1 MKHKTWKRTL
11 SLGLTVSLLAAVAAP
26 ASAAAAEYIEAP
38 YKASDFK
45 TVTDQK
51 YLEPVIYENG
61 EGQPSIGVT
70 TVGVLKVDGL
80 YFKDSNNNQE
90 LDPFEDWRLPTAER
104 VADLVSKLSLEQKAG
119 QVMINSLSPAV
130 ASGKSPDGGAG
141 ALIGGL
147 PADTKDAFVSGII
160 PTGDDE
166 TSAGLNI
173 LVNNQMRHTIIRNNP
188 SPAELALYINALQQ
202 TSEYLAVTGEDMVY
216 LPVIQASNQRNH
228 SGATAVG
235 FSEASGIF
243 ATYPGT
249 LGLTAA
255 AMGMEAIE
263 PGSGYEMI
271 STFADESRQEWAAS
285 GIRKGYIYMADV
297 TSDPRW
303 TRTFETWGERTD
315 VVTEIISRLVT
326 GFQNGSDGVNE
337 GSVAMTVKHFPG
349 GGARENGN
357 DPHSESGRWNIYA
370 EENTLA
376 KYHLPS
382 FQAAVDAGVSSIMP
396 YYAVAAGDD
405 RTATQQ
411 LDNGYTMKFTDQV
424 GMAYSPEILQ
434 TLLRDT
440 MGFKGYV
447 NSDTG
452 INEGMAWGI
461 DKALYDMPARIAMAI
476 NAGTDMISGTTDLAS
491 VLTAVERAEVKA
503 KGQSAIDAYCK
514 ENDIPAEKKEALF
527 ADKAVLSMD
536 RLDEAA
542 SRLLGEA
549 FDLGLFENAYADP
562 DEAESV
568 VSAIKATGHDYD
580 VQQKSAV
587 LLKNAGSA
595 LPAAAGKTVY
605 VSYLDD
611 KGDES
616 TAALQ
621 AEMAKLYADAGY
633 TVTEDPAKADY
644 AFFYI
649 NPVRYS
655 GWGLN
660 GYLPDLRLGEDLDTP
675 TVNSETTGYLDGK
688 TMKLTTVAGF
698 NGVKTAADA
707 VHANGGKAVALVNMN
722 QPWILDNLEPNCD
735 AVIAHFDTLPAAL
748 LDVVSGK
755 VAPVGKL
762 PVSVPANAEVLK
774 LENQKMKNFAG
785 EEVEY
790 AICASPNDVP
800 GYDKDQYIAADVL
813 ATTSGNSYTYKDSEG
828 NYYGS
833 GFGLTYNT
841 VATATDAT
849 GATFYRLRDVAFA
862 VKGTAQQFNV
872 EWNNG
877 VVITTN
883 AAYTAAAL
891 APAAAA
897 TGAAETLALTVDGA
911 AATTSAV
918 LINGNYY
925 VSAEFLATLGVT
937 DAVAG

>member
-38 YKASDFK
+38 HKASEFK
-45 TVTDQK
+45 SVTDQK
-51 YLEPVIYENG
+51 YLEPAVYENG
-61 EGQPSIGVT
+61 EGQPSVGVT
-70 TVGVLKVDGL
+70 TVGVIKVDGL
-80 YFKDSNNNQE
+80 YFKDSDNDKE
-90 LDPFEDWRLPTAER
+90 LDPFEDWRLTTEER
-104 VADLVSKLSLEQKAG
+104 VADLIGKLSLEQKAG

-147 PADTKDAFVSGII
+147 PANTTDAFVSGII
-160 PTGDDE
+160 PTGDED

-216 LPVIQASNQRNH
+216 LPVIQSSNQRNH

-249 LGLTAA
+249 QGLVAA
-255 AMGMEAIE
+255 ALGMEAVE

-271 STFADESRQEWAAS
+271 STFADESRQEWAAT

-297 TSDPRW
+297 NTDPRW
-303 TRTFETWGERTD
+303 TRNYETWGERTE
-315 VVTEIISRLVT
+315 VTAEIMARLVT
-326 GFQNGSDGVNE
+326 GFQNGKDGLND

-382 FQAAVDAGVSSIMP
+382 FQAVVDVNVASIMP

-405 RTATQQ
+405 RSASQK
-411 LDNGYTMKFTDQV
+411 LDSGYTMTFQDQV

-476 NAGTDMISGTTDLAS
+476 NAGTDIISGTTDLAS
-491 VLTAVERAEVKA
+491 VLVAVERAEVKA
-503 KGQSAIDAYCK
+503 QGQSAIDAYCK
-514 ENDIPAEKKEALF
+514 ENKIDTDKKEALF
-527 ADKAVLSMD
+527 ADKAVLTMD

-542 SRLLGEA
+542 SRLLAEA

-562 DEAESV
+562 DEAEAV

-587 LLKNAGSA
+587 LLKNSGAA

-605 VSYLDD
+605 ISYLDD
-611 KGDES
+611 KGDEA
-616 TAALQ
+616 TASIQ
-621 AEMAKLYADAGY
+621 AEVAKLYAAAGY
-633 TVTEDPAKADY
+633 TVTEDAAKADY

-660 GYLPDLRLGEDLDTP
+660 GYLPDLRLGENMDTP

-698 NGVKTAADA
+698 DGIKTAADA

-735 AVIAHFDTLPAAL
+735 AVIAHFDTLQTAL

-762 PVSVPANAEVLK
+762 PITVPANAEVLK
-774 LENQKMKNFAG
+774 LENKTMKNFAG
-785 EEVEY
+785 EEVQY

-800 GYDKDQYIAADVL
+800 GYDKDQYIDPAVL
-813 ATTSGNSYTYKDSEG
+813 ATTSGNSYTYKDADG

-833 GFGLTYNT
+833 GFGLTYAT
-841 VATATDAT
+841 VATATDAA
-849 GATFYRLRDVAFA
+849 GATYYRLRDVAFA
-862 VKGTAQQFNV
+862 AKGTAQQFNV

-891 APAAAA
+891 APVDAA
-897 TGAAETLALTVDGA
+897 TGTAAPLTLTVDGA
-911 AATTSAV
+911 AADTSAV

-925 VSAEFLATLGVT
+925 VTAEFLATLG
-937 DAVAG
+937 AAGVVGK